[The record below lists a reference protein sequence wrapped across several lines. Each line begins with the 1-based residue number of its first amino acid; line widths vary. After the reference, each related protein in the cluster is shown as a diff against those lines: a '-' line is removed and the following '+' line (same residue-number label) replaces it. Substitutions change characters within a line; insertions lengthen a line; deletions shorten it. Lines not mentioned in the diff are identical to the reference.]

1 MFKSIISAASMALLL
16 IAAPVAMAEGEGESG
31 GKEVRINGKIFSVNV
46 MHNGKEVEIMRNQDR
61 TSEIS
66 EYYTPT
72 YRGNIQ
78 AMNPFKPHQ
87 VETIGELEMLEYL
100 QAQGEDD
107 SLLVID
113 SRTPRWVE
121 RGTIPGS
128 VNISFKEFETEERTA
143 EIMEETFGVI
153 PGDVAWDFSYAKTL
167 VMYCNGPWCG
177 QSPTAIKKLLRA
189 GYPASKIKYYRGGM
203 QNWEALGLTTVVDEE
218 TEEK

>member
-1 MFKSIISAASMALLL
+1 MFKSIISAASVALLL
-16 IAAPVAMAEGEGESG
+16 IAAPVAMAESESEGS
-31 GKEVRINGKIFSVNV
+31 EVRINGKIFSVKV
-46 MHNGKEVEIMRNQDR
+46 MHNGEEVEIMRNQDR
-61 TSEIS
+61 TNEIS
-66 EYYTPT
+66 EYYMPT

-78 AMNPFKPHQ
+78 AMNPFKPHH

-100 QAQGEDD
+100 QAQGEDE

-128 VNISFKEFETEERTA
+128 INISFKEFETEERTA

-153 PGDVAWDFSYAKTL
+153 AGDVAWDFSYAKTL

-203 QNWEALGLTTVVDEE
+203 QNWEALGLTTIAE
-218 TEEK
+218 TEE

>member
-1 MFKSIISAASMALLL
+1 MFKSIVNAMSLALLL
-16 IAAPVAMAEGEGESG
+16 LTSSALIAESEGD
-31 GKEVRINGKIFSVNV
+31 GKEVRINGKIFSVKV

-61 TSEIS
+61 TNEIS

-87 VETIGELEMLEYL
+87 VETIGELEMLTYL

-107 SLLVID
+107 TILVID

-128 VNISFKEFETEERTA
+128 INISFKEFETEERTA

-153 PGDVAWDFSYAKTL
+153 PSDIAWDFSYAKTL

-203 QNWEALGLTTVVDEE
+203 QNWAALGLTTVVDDAVE
-218 TEEK
+218 